1 MSDNF
6 VNSSIYTGRVFHRR
20 YSPKKHSFDYS
31 LYMLALDVAE
41 IESAEQGLGLFGF
54 NLLNPLRFVEKDY
67 LRDDIKRSSKTD
79 LEASGEDPLKD
90 SVKSPLKNSQEIN
103 AKTDL
108 IPLSLRIKNKVQTLN
123 GHTDI
128 TRILMLVQV
137 RCFGIYFSPANFYFC
152 YDKNN
157 QCTQMLA
164 EVSNTPW
171 NERHYY
177 LIDLLSD
184 SKDKTTEKVF
194 QVSPFMDLD
203 MTYFWQVK
211 PPCSDG
217 RLSVKI
223 ENKRVNQSN
232 SIQNKLF
239 DASLV
244 MKQQPFNTKNLF
256 KVWCQLPVMTLKVV
270 ASIYWQ
276 ACKLFIKRVPFIGY
290 QKKNNLQ

>member
-1 MSDNF
+1 MKAVKPLTLVIISQHKLEITMSDNF
-6 VNSSIYTGRVFHRR
+6 IHSSIYTGRVFHRR

-31 LYMLALDVAE
+31 LYMLSLDVAE
-41 IESAEQGLGLFGF
+41 IEASKQGQGLFGF
-54 NLLNPLRFVEKDY
+54 RFFHPLRFVASDY
-67 LRDDIKRSSKTD
+67 LNYSPKNQV
-79 LEASGEDPLKD
+79 KD
-90 SVKSPLKNSQEIN
+90 KDKS
-103 AKTDL
+103 DL
-108 IPLSLRIKNKVQTLN
+108 IPLSQRIKNKVHRLN
-123 GHTDI
+123 GHKDI
-128 TRILMLVQV
+128 ERVLMLVQV
-137 RCFGIYFSPANFYFC
+137 RCFGFYFSPANFYFC
-152 YDKNN
+152 YDKHN

-184 SKDKTTEKVF
+184 SEDKTTEKVF

-211 PPCSDG
+211 PPSSEG
-217 RLSVKI
+217 KLSVKI
-223 ENKRVNQSN
+223 ENKRVNKDN
-232 SIQNKLF
+232 NTQNKLF

-244 MKQQPFNTKNLF
+244 MKQQPFNAKNLF

-276 ACKLFIKRVPFIGY
+276 AGKLFIKRVPFIGY
-290 QKKNNLQ
+290 QKMS